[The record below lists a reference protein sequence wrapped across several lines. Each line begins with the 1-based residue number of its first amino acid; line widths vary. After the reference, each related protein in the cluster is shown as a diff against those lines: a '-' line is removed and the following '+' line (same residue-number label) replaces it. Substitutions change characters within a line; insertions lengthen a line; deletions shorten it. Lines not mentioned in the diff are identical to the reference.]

1 MSSHQ
6 MRGHGF
12 WCVVLAAIWYSTSAA
27 WADQRYNHF
36 SFQWCTAS
44 HTSADCVRAGVDDTW
59 HTLFPDPAMR
69 VSAQRFNRQNLPLH
83 PGQWVLRNPP
93 QPYAP
98 RTITHR
104 TSRRETIVF
113 WPERMSWAHYNAKG
127 ERIRAGPAIGG
138 KVGARTNAGCVSIME
153 RASPAR
159 RSSIYGVKIPYFLRI
174 TQSGQGFH
182 AGPMRGVHE
191 SAGCIRLFRADAR
204 YLSQVVA
211 RAAGMRRFGWLTAA
225 EQQRTPRACVWYAGR
240 ARK

>member
-1 MSSHQ
+1 MSSHR
-6 MRGHGF
+6 MRGRGI
-12 WCVVLAAIWYSTSAA
+12 WCVVLVAICFSARVA

-36 SFQWCTAS
+36 SYQWCTAS
-44 HTSADCVRAGVDDTW
+44 HTNADCVRAGPDDTW
-59 HTLFPDPAMR
+59 HTLFPDPATR
-69 VSAQRFNRQNLPLH
+69 VHAQRFNRQNLPVRA
-83 PGQWVLRNPP
+83 GQWVLRTPP
-93 QPYAP
+93 QPFAP
-98 RTITHR
+98 PTISQVAYGR
-104 TSRRETIVF
+104 ATIVF
-113 WPERMSWAHYNAKG
+113 WPERMSWAHYSPEG

-138 KVGARTNAGCVSIME
+138 KVNERTTGGCTSIME

-182 AGPMRGVHE
+182 AGLMRGVHE

-225 EQQRTPRACVWYAGR
+225 ERKRTPRACVWYAGR